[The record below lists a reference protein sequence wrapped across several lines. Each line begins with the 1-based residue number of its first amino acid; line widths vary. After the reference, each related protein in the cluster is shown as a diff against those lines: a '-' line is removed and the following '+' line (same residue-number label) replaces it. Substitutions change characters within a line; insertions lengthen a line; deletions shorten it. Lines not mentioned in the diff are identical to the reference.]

1 MEKDTSWPWL
11 LGPTPFLCVF
21 RPQTSTA
28 IDSTR
33 KDTGPTSPV
42 ISRRGKLMSRVRG
55 SRIREPQT
63 AASIPYSS
71 VSGGSVA
78 AELGRPSQLSE
89 APLPQGTEY
98 VTLYST
104 QNWIAG
110 RVELTPEQAEDL
122 DFAVRSAEPVGL
134 SLRQPWVGV
143 VVRTSKG
150 RYVVRRG
157 LVWVGDD
164 SPRDARSVLPVLRR
178 VIPIALHAEVG
189 RHLYAPLVGDSFEPL
204 KYYW

>member
-1 MEKDTSWPWL
+1 MEKGTSWPSL
-11 LGPTPFLCVF
+11 LGLTPFLCVF
-21 RPQTSTA
+21 HRQTSTA

-33 KDTGPTSPV
+33 EDAGPTSPV
-42 ISRRGKLMSRVRG
+42 ISRQEKLTRRVRG

-63 AASIPYSS
+63 AVSIPYSS
-71 VSGGSVA
+71 DSGGSVA
-78 AELGRPSQLSE
+78 AELGRPSRLSE
-89 APLPQGTEY
+89 EPLLQGAEY

-110 RVELTPEQAEDL
+110 RVELTPEQAAALDL
-122 DFAVRSAEPVGL
+122 AARSAEPVGE

-143 VVRTSKG
+143 VVRTSQG

-157 LVWVGDD
+157 FVWVDDD
-164 SPRDARSVLPVLRR
+164 SPRDARSVLEVLRR
-178 VIPIALHAEVG
+178 VIPSAFHAEVG

-204 KYYW
+204 KYHW